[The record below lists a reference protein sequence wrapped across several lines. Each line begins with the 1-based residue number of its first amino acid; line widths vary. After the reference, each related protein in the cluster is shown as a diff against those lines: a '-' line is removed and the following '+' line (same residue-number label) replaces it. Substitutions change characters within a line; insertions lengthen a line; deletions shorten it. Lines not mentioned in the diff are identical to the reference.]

1 MKTSQLLKKQK
12 EDFKNQIIFAINS
25 LRDEVAK
32 KVGLD
37 FDGFMLLA
45 NPIYTFDVSQTLLGI
60 THIHTSDSLFGTET
74 NSTVKFSQ
82 LSTDTLINVLEEM
95 EKIENYSFVD

>member
-1 MKTSQLLKKQK
+1 MKPSQLLKKQK

-32 KVGLD
+32 KVGSD
-37 FDGFMLLA
+37 FDGFMLLS
-45 NPIYTFDVSQTLLGI
+45 NPIYNSDVDTI

-82 LSTDTLINVLEEM
+82 LSTDTLISVLEEM
-95 EKIENYSFVD
+95 EKIEKYSFVD